1 MAVLLVLA
9 PAFLA
14 CAEVE
19 RTVIERD
26 RDSSGA
32 HRLSWESGLYPR
44 HSVESLEDGCWEEAV
59 VGQPVP
65 DACLTAR
72 ELASET
78 EPFTTSP
85 LLAGTGL
92 VLAMGLLAILA
103 WKMFGWQANVGST
116 TAGEPTPRHFDESSA
131 ISLMR
136 NTEIERSARI
146 EAESHRREP
155 SHPFLVGMGLA
166 LLVLTL
172 LTLLFG
178 YGRAI
183 AWGFVTGMMLFVW
196 VGPILASLQLNLWR
210 PANIDG
216 AIARASFLGGATA
229 ILALGCFFALFFRT
243 PLLNLNGIDWPN

>member
-1 MAVLLVLA
+1 MAALLVLA

-14 CAEVE
+14 CADVD
-19 RTVIERD
+19 RTVVGRGG
-26 RDSSGA
+26 RQ
-32 HRLSWESGLYPR
+32 LTWESDRYPSHTAEGIDDACR
-44 HSVESLEDGCWEEAV
+44 DQAV
-59 VGQPVP
+59 IGQPVP

-72 ELASET
+72 ELASEM
-78 EPFTTSP
+78 EPFTSSP
-85 LLAGTGL
+85 WIAGTAL
-92 VLAMGLLAILA
+92 VLTMGLLAILA

-155 SHPFLVGMGLA
+155 SHPFMVGMGLA